1 MSLGDNILKKLSIGD
16 KVEYKYVGFED
27 RGTVCKIR
35 PANIG
40 SPHVYIKTFT
50 HSEKPLGANTINK
63 SEYFKV
69 NGKNI
74 K

>member
-1 MSLGDNILKKLSIGD
+1 MSLGDDVLKKLSIGD
-16 KVEYKYVGFED
+16 KVDYKHLSYSY
-27 RGTVCKIR
+27 RGTVCKIK

-40 SPHVYIKTFT
+40 SPHVYINTST
-50 HSEKPLGANTINK
+50 YSEKPLGAATINQ

-69 NGKNI
+69 NGMDI